1 MGLERHTDPHKKVLK
16 YLQML
21 LKVHLQFKVNF
32 TLGAGGIDW
41 TGSFLAA
48 CFKGVSV
55 AQRSTR
61 QACRFLA
68 GWSFLCQLFALD
80 WPSFRW
86 GWFNNIELVQWSILQ
101 FDYFQQFFVCEE
113 ELSKALQLASD
124 FKLKIDEE
132 EAMKQDIL
140 SELLSERTT
149 KANKLL
155 LEQGRNK
162 EVIVVDSFCNRSL
175 SQNGR

>member
-1 MGLERHTDPHKKVLK
+1 MK
-16 YLQML
+16 Y
-21 LKVHLQFKVNF
+21 F
-32 TLGAGGIDW
+32 
-41 TGSFLAA
+41 
-48 CFKGVSV
+48 
-55 AQRSTR
+55 
-61 QACRFLA
+61 
-68 GWSFLCQLFALD
+68 
-80 WPSFRW
+80 
-86 GWFNNIELVQWSILQ
+86 Q